1 MSLFGALN
9 IGASALAAQQAA
21 LQVTGNNIAN
31 AGNADYSRETATL
44 TPSSDQQVQPGI
56 FMGTG
61 VNLTAVQR
69 QIDES
74 LNARLRGSN
83 SDSQAATTTQ
93 NWLSQVESSFNAL
106 GTNNISTQMSTFF
119 TGWSNLA
126 NNPQDSGLRQVVLQ
140 DGQSAASSLTNEST
154 QLSDIQSS
162 LQTQISST
170 AQAADG
176 YAQRRS
182 RP

>member
-31 AGNADYSRETATL
+31 AGNADYSRETSTL

-56 FMGTG
+56 FLGTG
-61 VNLTAVQR
+61 VNLTSVQR
-69 QIDES
+69 QVDES

-93 NWLSQVESSFNAL
+93 SWLSQVESSFNAL
-106 GTNNISTQMSTFF
+106 GTNNISTQ
-119 TGWSNLA
+119 
-126 NNPQDSGLRQVVLQ
+126 
-140 DGQSAASSLTNEST
+140 
-154 QLSDIQSS
+154 
-162 LQTQISST
+162 
-170 AQAADG
+170 
-176 YAQRRS
+176 
-182 RP
+182 